1 MGIQRLMSPA
11 IHPTWPSTKQKI
23 QEECIT
29 RGPKSTVP
37 VVSATTGG
45 VLKASAPG
53 QLPRKE
59 KQVTN
64 FKAKSVVQSRASRF
78 PQLSLVAAADDLFVV
93 MQQVYTEDTS
103 KFVCSVNAA
112 PEPAVIVA
120 TESQLQNLASAL
132 HLLNFR
138 SSQWTPHFVW
148 VTLTLH

>member
-1 MGIQRLMSPA
+1 
-11 IHPTWPSTKQKI
+11 
-23 QEECIT
+23 
-29 RGPKSTVP
+29 
-37 VVSATTGG
+37 
-45 VLKASAPG
+45 VLQASAPG

-78 PQLSLVAAADDLFVV
+78 PQLSLDAAADDLFVV

-103 KFVCSVNAA
+103 KKFVRAVNTA
-112 PEPAVIVA
+112 PEPAIVVA

-138 SSQWTPHFVW
+138 SSW
-148 VTLTLH
+148 